1 MKKKNIN
8 EKKYYSLSVINRVID
23 RKRFKSYIGWSFC
36 KELDCDKYHQDLD
49 FSLKKEKRTIIYI
62 LDKEKCIDKDK
73 IIKELNSYEKGLNV
87 LKSSCSNSDNIFSKS
102 ESIYDDIN
110 IISSNNSNN
119 EKEEIITN
127 IEKNNDKVINNNII
141 YINKNLV
148 NNINNN
154 VTFNNINIINNS
166 INIIK
171 KENKKENKK
180 EKKNKQKN
188 KNMNN
193 LEENIQDD
201 IYGNFDIVIPN
212 VHKEKFIK
220 MLEKNFYYNN
230 KNNKYIVFKKDK
242 LDKLPSSFHLLIET
256 GLNVF
261 IFNLEIKTKQIKKYI
276 SIINIRNKINNS
288 KIKNEYIKDFEKRFS
303 LNLNSDKNNIFK
315 SFVYMII
322 SNQWYS
328 SLYQRF
334 LDNKIYKCDYN
345 NELEKVSL
353 IAPDEFIFSGFVDYQ
368 KISEQED
375 IIKEQNDRIT
385 NLEKIVHQLQ
395 RQLSLEI
402 PINSINKNKKGII
415 YNRKIIYF
423 TLNNLLYGYILF

>member
-1 MKKKNIN
+1 M
-8 EKKYYSLSVINRVID
+8 
-23 RKRFKSYIGWSFC
+23 
-36 KELDCDKYHQDLD
+36 
-49 FSLKKEKRTIIYI
+49 
-62 LDKEKCIDKDK
+62 
-73 IIKELNSYEKGLNV
+73 
-87 LKSSCSNSDNIFSKS
+87 
-102 ESIYDDIN
+102 
-110 IISSNNSNN
+110 
-119 EKEEIITN
+119 
-127 IEKNNDKVINNNII
+127 
-141 YINKNLV
+141 NKNA
-148 NNINNN
+148 
-154 VTFNNINIINNS
+154 
-166 INIIK
+166 
-171 KENKKENKK
+171 
-180 EKKNKQKN
+180 
-188 KNMNN
+188 
-193 LEENIQDD
+193 DD
-201 IYGNFDIVIPN
+201 VYGDFDIVIPN
-212 VHKEKFIK
+212 VQKEKFIK
-220 MLEKNFYYNN
+220 MLHDNFYYDN
-230 KNNKYIVFKKDK
+230 KNDKCIVFKKDK

-303 LNLNSDKNNIFK
+303 LNLNSDKNNISK

-415 YNRKIIYF
+415 YNRKII
-423 TLNNLLYGYILF
+423 TRVKQKNNSLKKFKINI

>member
-1 MKKKNIN
+1 MKNKNIN

-49 FSLKKEKRTIIYI
+49 FSLKKEKRTIICI
-62 LDKEKCIDKDK
+62 LNKEKCIDKDK

-87 LKSSCSNSDNIFSKS
+87 LKSSCSNSDNIFCKS

-154 VTFNNINIINNS
+154 VTFNNININNNI

-171 KENKKENKK
+171 KENKNKK
-180 EKKNKQKN
+180 EKNNKQKN
-188 KNMNN
+188 KK
-193 LEENIQDD
+193 IDD

-220 MLEKNFYYNN
+220 MLEENFYYSN
-230 KNNKYIVFKKDK
+230 KNNKCIFFKKDK
-242 LDKLPSSFHLLIET
+242 LDKLPSSFHLLIEI
-256 GLNVF
+256 GLN
-261 IFNLEIKTKQIKKYI
+261 I
-276 SIINIRNKINNS
+276 
-288 KIKNEYIKDFEKRFS
+288 
-303 LNLNSDKNNIFK
+303 
-315 SFVYMII
+315 
-322 SNQWYS
+322 
-328 SLYQRF
+328 
-334 LDNKIYKCDYN
+334 
-345 NELEKVSL
+345 
-353 IAPDEFIFSGFVDYQ
+353 
-368 KISEQED
+368 
-375 IIKEQNDRIT
+375 
-385 NLEKIVHQLQ
+385 
-395 RQLSLEI
+395 
-402 PINSINKNKKGII
+402 
-415 YNRKIIYF
+415 F
-423 TLNNLLYGYILF
+423 TLNL